1 MSRDESAIRR
11 ESLETD
17 GEALSY
23 EMATTAARAASE
35 MFARDVTI
43 VDLRNLVSYTDYFVI
58 ASAET
63 ERQTRRVAQEVIQ
76 RMIEA
81 PPAHQAHR
89 RGHDLDQPRLPRRC
103 RPRPHRR
110 GPRLLPLGVLLAQ
123 RPSGALG
130 GVDRVSMRNEKH
142 RVDTPH
148 RGTYTLTVA
157 FGAVAQPGERRAGS
171 ADARNL

>member
-23 EMATTAARAASE
+23 EMATTAARAASD

-43 VDLRNLVSYTDYFVI
+43 VDLRDLVSYTDYFVI

-63 ERQTRRVAQEVIQ
+63 ERQTRRVAEEVIQ

-81 PPAHQAHR
+81 
-89 RGHDLDQPRLPRRC
+89 GH
-103 RPRPHRR
+103 RPRTKRIEEGTAWISLDFLDVVVHVLTDEARDYY
-110 GPRLLPLGVLLAQ
+110 RLESFW
-123 RPSGALG
+123 R
-130 GVDRVSMRNEKH
+130 
-142 RVDTPH
+142 
-148 RGTYTLTVA
+148 
-157 FGAVAQPGERRAGS
+157 S
-171 ADARNL
+171 APQEHWPE